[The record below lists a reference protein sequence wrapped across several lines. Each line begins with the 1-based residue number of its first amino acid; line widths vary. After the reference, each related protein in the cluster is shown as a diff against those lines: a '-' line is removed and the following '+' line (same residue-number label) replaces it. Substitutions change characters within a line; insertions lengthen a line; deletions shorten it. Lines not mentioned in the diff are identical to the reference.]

1 MPTPLVLFGAGQV
14 RLDREGALARMGG
27 DAKVLA
33 RLLKRFI
40 DSHADT
46 GQLVGSALDDNDAV
60 GAIELLHRLAGAAA
74 SLGLTDL
81 GRVASRFEVT
91 LRQPAPAAAA
101 AIDLAGTEVAT
112 LRAEL
117 DQHIALA
124 QGLIAAELQRN
135 PARPARLVLRA
146 NGELQEAADAA
157 ALKARANALATPLSD
172 PSGAPKATTVST
184 AALGAGTKPTTVTD
198 IKSHAADAVPPR
210 AATLSAVDLMAEGP
224 GRPAAARRLMGTLE
238 ALQPLLRE
246 RDLVPRELLEG
257 LERHTEAWA
266 ILLDPR
272 APAGRPGS
280 VSDAAEVIDAL
291 GLLSE
296 QLDAY
301 DYPQAEQALQSALHH
316 MRSLHA

>member
-157 ALKARANALATPLSD
+157 ALKARADALASPPPD
-172 PSGAPKATTVST
+172 PSSAPKATTVST
-184 AALGAGTKPTTVTD
+184 AAPGAGTAPTTVTD
-198 IKSHAADAVPPR
+198 IKSHTGDAVPPR
-210 AATLSAVDLMAEGP
+210 AGTLSAALMAEGP